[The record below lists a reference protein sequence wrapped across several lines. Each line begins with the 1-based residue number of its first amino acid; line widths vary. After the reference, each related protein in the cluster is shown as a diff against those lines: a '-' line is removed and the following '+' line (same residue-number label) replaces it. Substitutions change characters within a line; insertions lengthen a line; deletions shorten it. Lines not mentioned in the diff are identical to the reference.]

1 VRITVLGCGSSTGTP
16 SVEAGWGKCD
26 PTNPK
31 NRRTRPS
38 ILVEDSGQTVLVD
51 TSPDLREQLLRH
63 EIRHLDAVIY
73 THAHSDHLHGIDDL
87 RGVNRLMNAA
97 IPAYADDVTI
107 KSIRDRFGYVLA
119 PLAPEATMFYK
130 STLVAHE
137 FAHGDTF
144 VAGDDVGGLSVT
156 AIEQDH
162 AYINTFGLRFGDFAY
177 STDLIAMHEDGFDM
191 LQGIKVWMLGTF
203 TDKPHPTHLDVDRA
217 LEWCERVKPERA
229 YLTHLS
235 YGLDYETL
243 QARLPDNVF
252 VAYDGMVV
260 DV

>member
-1 VRITVLGCGSSTGTP
+1 MKVTVLGCGSSAGTP

-26 PTNPK
+26 PNNPK

-38 ILVEDSGQTVLVD
+38 ILVEDGDKRVLVD

-63 EIRHLDAVIY
+63 DIQRLDAVVY

-87 RGVNRLMNAA
+87 RGINRLMNAS
-97 IPAYADDVTI
+97 IPVYADENTI
-107 KSIRDRFGYVLA
+107 SSIRERFGYVLQ

-130 STLVAHE
+130 STLVPNQI
-137 FAHGDTF
+137 AHGQSF
-144 VAGDDVGGLSVT
+144 RAGGITTT

-162 AYINTFGLRFGDFAY
+162 GFMNTMGYRFRDFAY
-177 STDLIAMHEDGFDM
+177 STDLIAMHEDAFEM
-191 LQGIKVWMLGTF
+191 LEGIKVWMLGTF

-217 LEWCERVKPERA
+217 LEWCERVQPERV

-235 YGLDYETL
+235 FGLDYNTL
-243 QARLPDNVF
+243 QSRLPSNVF
-252 VAYDGMVV
+252 VAYDGMII
-260 DV
+260 DA

>member
-1 VRITVLGCGSSTGTP
+1 MRITVLGCGSSTGTP

-26 PTNPK
+26 PQNPK

-38 ILVEDSGQTVLVD
+38 ILVEDADKSILVD
-51 TSPDLREQLLRH
+51 TAPDLREQLLRH
-63 EIRHLDAVIY
+63 EIRHLDAVVY
-73 THAHSDHLHGIDDL
+73 THAHADHLHGIDDL

-97 IPAYADDVTI
+97 IPAYADGATL
-107 KSIRDRFGYVLA
+107 KSIQNRFPYVLE

-130 STLVAHE
+130 ATLEAHE
-137 FAHGDTF
+137 FAHGDVF
-144 VAGDDVGGLSVT
+144 SAGGLMVR

-162 AYINTFGLRFGDFAY
+162 AFMNTYGLRFGDFAY
-177 STDLIAMHEDGFDM
+177 STDLIAMHEDAFDM
-191 LQGIKVWMLGTF
+191 LAGIKVWMLGTF

-217 LEWCERVKPERA
+217 LEWCERVQPERA

-235 YGLDYETL
+235 FGLDYETL
-243 QARLPDNVF
+243 QKRLPKNVF
-252 VAYDGMVV
+252 VAFDGMTI